1 MGAQRQSCC
10 NISGGEEG
18 PRAKTLGGPWK
29 ERWMGILSS
38 DCPRDSGQITS
49 LSEPLSFP
57 TWKTGR
63 ACSFRDLASSE
74 KSLIHFWGF
83 CLILGKLEICQG
95 TNIYRTLGILSGEV
109 GETNGFRASLCPPDA
124 LQGCSDIHKPTH
136 RSTQTVVSIDRGSE
150 KGRSRWPWMVQED
163 FLEEGEFEPCLV
175 RWAEFTRLEEGSR
188 VSHTRSGQ
196 ESGLT
201 HTPVWDGMLLVPQ
214 RHCSRVLCVTITAR
228 VQPTWPHGSP
238 WKICWD
244 RCLPGLQA
252 WGRGAVHLPLG
263 L

>member
-10 NISGGEEG
+10 SISGGEEG

-29 ERWMGILSS
+29 GRCMGILSS

-63 ACSFRDLASSE
+63 ACSFRDLAGSE

-95 TNIYRTLGILSGEV
+95 TNIYRTLGNLSGEV

-124 LQGCSDIHKPTH
+124 LQGCSEIYKPTH
-136 RSTQTVVSIDRGSE
+136 RSTQTVVSVDRGSE
-150 KGRSRWPWMVQED
+150 NGRSRWPWMVQED
-163 FLEEGEFEPCLV
+163 LEEGEFEPCLI

-196 ESGLT
+196 ESGSDIQLCGMVCCS
-201 HTPVWDGMLLVPQ
+201 TPKG
-214 RHCSRVLCVTITAR
+214 T
-228 VQPTWPHGSP
+228 
-238 WKICWD
+238 
-244 RCLPGLQA
+244 
-252 WGRGAVHLPLG
+252 VHMWSV
-263 L
+263 